1 MDMRGYQQYKQQ
13 SINSMTSGELLLL
26 LYDELVK
33 RSTLASMALEKEDWP
48 LFEGSVER
56 CVDIIS
62 YLDETLDRQYPISQ
76 DLSRMYEYFTYQ
88 LGRIKIG
95 RNKKELERLRPM
107 LADMRDA
114 CRASIRRYSSCSWM
128 PGMIAAFTLTAFAG
142 DGGLIVELAGSTI
155 SRTYAIDS
163 RSSAESWSQTA
174 STMMPLTGMPRS
186 TPMISLAWRLL
197 M

>member
-56 CVDIIS
+56 CVDSIS

-114 CRASIRRYSSCSWM
+114 FHTAEKASAQETAELRR
-128 PGMIAAFTLTAFAG
+128 G
-142 DGGLIVELAGSTI
+142 
-155 SRTYAIDS
+155 
-163 RSSAESWSQTA
+163 
-174 STMMPLTGMPRS
+174 
-186 TPMISLAWRLL
+186 
-197 M
+197 